1 MGPHFTGPFHGEE
14 EVEVVCWDC
23 LRAGALAESG
33 AWSNEGDF
41 EELRRQIQALQPAMR
56 AKDLD
61 RIVEE
66 RTSELMERTPPLVTW
81 TEFPWPARDGDWCR
95 FEREAG
101 RDDLISAARADG
113 MDLLEWFTLRLD
125 RARSVDGT
133 PEELLEMIR
142 PGSLAD
148 NRTYHPTG
156 AYLFRSTVTGEAV
169 VVVDR
174 E

>member
-1 MGPHFTGPFHGEE
+1 
-14 EVEVVCWDC
+14 
-23 LRAGALAESG
+23 
-33 AWSNEGDF
+33 
-41 EELRRQIQALQPAMR
+41 
-56 AKDLD
+56 
-61 RIVEE
+61 
-66 RTSELMERTPPLVTW
+66 
-81 TEFPWPARDGDWCR
+81 
-95 FEREAG
+95 
-101 RDDLISAARADG
+101 
-113 MDLLEWFTLRLD
+113 
-125 RARSVDGT
+125 VDGT